1 MEAIMRKNNCLIVG
15 VAFATA
21 MLAGAVIPVGGAQ
34 ASVVYFED
42 FNNPGFRGTEFTAG
56 NASDNNND
64 KYVNPDITFYQAA
77 NFDGWTF
84 SNGNSGAAGPTF
96 MNVYNV
102 TGVDGAVLLNENDPG
117 GFATTTVT
125 TGLTANTQYQLSF
138 LYYGDN
144 RPGQIWGL
152 HIDVNGSILDL
163 SGTDQTAGTNPGSIA
178 TLLFLSDGVGQ
189 AVLSFTQ
196 TTLSG
201 SEASPIIDNVTI
213 SETPIPATL
222 PLFATGLGAFGLLGW
237 RRKRKNA
244 AARAAA

>member
-1 MEAIMRKNNCLIVG
+1 
-15 VAFATA
+15 

-42 FNNPGFRGTEFTAG
+42 FNNPGFRGTEFTGGLPA
-56 NASDNNND
+56 DNNND
-64 KYVNPDITFYQAA
+64 KYANPDITFYQAA
-77 NFDGWTF
+77 NFDGWSF

-102 TGVDGAVLLNENDPG
+102 TGIDGAVDLNENAPG
-117 GFATTTVT
+117 GTATTTVT
-125 TGLTANTQYQLSF
+125 TGLTPNTQYQLSF

-152 HIDVNGSILDL
+152 HVDVNGSILDL

-178 TLLFLSDGVGQ
+178 TLLFLSDSVGQ

-196 TTLSG
+196 TSLSP
-201 SEASPIIDNVTI
+201 SEASPIFDNVTI

-222 PLFATGLGAFGLLGW
+222 PLFASGLGAMGLLGW